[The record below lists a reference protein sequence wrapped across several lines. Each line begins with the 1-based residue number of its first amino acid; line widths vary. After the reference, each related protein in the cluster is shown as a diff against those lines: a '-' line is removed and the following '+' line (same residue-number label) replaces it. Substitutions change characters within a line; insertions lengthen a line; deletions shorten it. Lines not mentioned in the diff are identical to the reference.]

1 MARYVFLPSVART
14 CATIN
19 RVDADL
25 YLRGISLFNDA
36 EFFDAHE
43 ALEDIWRVAPPENK
57 KFCQGLVQV
66 AVAFHHYS
74 TGNRVGMRSVL
85 ERAIRNLGEP
95 SGSFG
100 QFELPALLQSLGE
113 WREALDNG
121 TPLPALPRMNENPP
135 PPGSTDKF

>member
-1 MARYVFLPSVART
+1 MSSLCKNESVDSENYV
-14 CATIN
+14 
-19 RVDADL
+19 
-25 YLRGISLFNDA
+25 RGMHLFNNA

-43 ALEDIWRVAPPENK
+43 VLEDIWRAAPPHNK
-57 KFCQGLVQV
+57 KFVQGLVQV

-95 SGSFG
+95 AGMFG
-100 QFELPALLQSLGE
+100 QIELAELLRSLNQ

-121 TPLPALPRMNENPP
+121 LSLPELPRMNRADR
-135 PPGSTDKF
+135 STKGA